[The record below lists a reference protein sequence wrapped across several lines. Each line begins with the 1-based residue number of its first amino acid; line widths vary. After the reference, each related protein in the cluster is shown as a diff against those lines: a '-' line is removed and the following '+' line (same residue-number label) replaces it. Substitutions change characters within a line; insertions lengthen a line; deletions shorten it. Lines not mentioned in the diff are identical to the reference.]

1 MQRGASVSQI
11 VIAQVFVVA
20 ALVRIFVH
28 RWVTNRWIRAYVAR
42 YRRLPK
48 RDWYEKA
55 DRDPAIETWRR
66 RRLAALIPTIALF
79 AIAVALLVTSKPA

>member
-1 MQRGASVSQI
+1 MSQI
-11 VIAQVFVVA
+11 VIAQFFVVA
-20 ALVRIFVH
+20 ALVMIFVH

-42 YRRLPK
+42 YRRLPE
-48 RDWYEKA
+48 RDWYRTA